1 MLNQI
6 TNKENEMIDL
16 DNYKQALGLETVEVH
31 DVKLDVY
38 YSYDDYFG
46 FTLESVE
53 DQVGTQNLLP
63 ILSDKMIAKIEAALV
78 ERLG

>member
-1 MLNQI
+1 
-6 TNKENEMIDL
+6 MIDL

>member
-1 MLNQI
+1 
-6 TNKENEMIDL
+6 MIDL

-53 DQVGTQNLLP
+53 NQVGTQNLLP

>member
-1 MLNQI
+1 
-6 TNKENEMIDL
+6 MIDL
-16 DNYKQALGLETVEVH
+16 DNYKQALGLESVEVH